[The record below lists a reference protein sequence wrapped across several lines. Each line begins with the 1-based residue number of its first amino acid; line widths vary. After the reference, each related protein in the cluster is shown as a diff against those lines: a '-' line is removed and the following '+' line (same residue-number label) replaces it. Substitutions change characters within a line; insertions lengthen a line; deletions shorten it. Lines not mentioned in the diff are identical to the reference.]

1 MPEVVLYVLC
11 GVLVVA
17 LVVLFV
23 LSFRQGKVIK
33 SLKEGNE
40 LFFKSFKEENS
51 GFMSNLSQSMKD
63 YHKENKDDYERAQTS
78 QREEI
83 SARIKDFNS
92 NFSEKVDLLNKGQK
106 DQMDSLKTMQEQRL
120 KSMEESQRLQLDKMQ
135 VGQEERLKSLEQS
148 QKLKLEQ
155 IEKTQAGMIQSTEKS
170 LENMRQT
177 VEEKLD
183 KTLND
188 RISKSFETVGN
199 QLDNVKT
206 GLAEMRDL
214 AKDVGGLKKVLG
226 NVKMRGGLGE
236 IQLQTLL
243 EQYLAPGQFIAN
255 AHTGEDKN
263 AVVEFAVRFP
273 GADGNPVLLPIDSK
287 FPEDRYEAL
296 VNAYNTADKEIVEQA
311 RKDFYAAVRNEA
323 KNITKYINVPQ
334 TTPFAIMFLPFEGLY
349 AEVARDGILLQNL
362 QKEFNVTVAGPTNL
376 AAILTSFQLGF
387 RTLAIQK
394 KGSDVWKV
402 LGDVKKEFSIF
413 GDLLEKAKGKIEGG
427 LSDMDKLLTTR
438 TNQINRKLRD
448 VETDVSSLDT
458 DSPNRLLEE
467 E

>member
-23 LSFRQGKVIK
+23 LSSKQSKVIK
-33 SLKEGNE
+33 SLKEGNDQ
-40 LFFKSFKEENS
+40 FIKSFKEENS
-51 GFMSNLSQSMKD
+51 GFMSNLSQNLKD

-83 SARIKDFNS
+83 SARIKDFS
-92 NFSEKVDLLNKGQK
+92 DSFSEKVNLLNDTQK
-106 DQMDSLKTMQEQRL
+106 KELGNMT
-120 KSMEESQRLQLDKMQ
+120 ESQRLQLDKMQ
-135 VGQEERLKSLEQS
+135 IMQNERLKSMEES

-188 RISKSFETVGN
+188 RISKSFETVGS
-199 QLDNVKT
+199 QLDSVKA
-206 GLAEMRDL
+206 GLAQMQGL
-214 AKDVGGLKKVLG
+214 AKDVGGLKRVLG

-243 EQYLAPGQFIAN
+243 EQYLAPGQYIAN
-255 AHTGEDKN
+255 AHTGTDAG
-263 AVVEFAVRFP
+263 AVVEFAVKFP
-273 GADGNPVLLPIDSK
+273 GQDGNPVLLPIDSK
-287 FPEDRYEAL
+287 FPKDRYEAL
-296 VNAYNTADKEIVEQA
+296 LDAYEAGEKEKMDEA
-311 RKDFYAAVRNEA
+311 RKELCNAVKNEA
-323 KNITKYINVPQ
+323 KNITKYINVPL
-334 TTPFAIMFLPFEGLY
+334 TTRFAIMFLPFEGLY
-349 AEVARDGILLQNL
+349 AEVVRDASLLEVLQNDY
-362 QKEFNVTVAGPTNL
+362 NVTVAGPTNL

-394 KGSDVWKV
+394 KGSDVWKT
-402 LGDVKKEFSIF
+402 LGEVKTEFSKF
-413 GDLLEKAKGKIEGG
+413 GDLLEKAKGKIQGG
-427 LSDMDKLLTTR
+427 LEDMDKLITTR

-448 VETDVSSLDT
+448 VESNVTSIDT
-458 DSPNRLLEE
+458 DSPARQLEE

>member
-1 MPEVVLYVLC
+1 MVFAL
-11 GVLVVA
+11 LVVA

-23 LSFRQGKVIK
+23 LSAKQGRMIR
-33 SLKEGNE
+33 SLKEDN
-40 LFFKSFKEENS
+40 K
-51 GFMSNLSQSMKD
+51 GFMKDLSQNLKE

-83 SARIKDFNS
+83 SERIKDFNS
-92 NFSEKVDLLNKGQK
+92 NFSEKVALLSDTQKKGLEN
-106 DQMDSLKTMQEQRL
+106 MT
-120 KSMEESQRLQLDKMQ
+120 ESQRLQLDKMQ
-135 VGQEERLKSLEQS
+135 SMQEQRLKSLEDS

-177 VEEKLD
+177 VEEKLE

-199 QLDNVKT
+199 QLDNVKK

-214 AKDVGGLKKVLG
+214 AKDVGGLKKVLS

-236 IQLQTLL
+236 VQLQMLL
-243 EQYLAPGQFIAN
+243 EQYLAPGQYVAN
-255 AHTGEDKN
+255 AHTGADKN
-263 AVVEFAVRFP
+263 SVVEFAVRFP
-273 GADGNPVLLPIDSK
+273 GQDGNPVLLPIDSK
-287 FPEDRYEAL
+287 FPKDRYDALLEA
-296 VNAYNTADKEIVEQA
+296 YESADKDAMDAA
-311 RKDFYAAVRNEA
+311 RRDFCSAIKNEA
-323 KNITKYINVPQ
+323 RNINKYINVPE

-349 AEVARDGILLQNL
+349 AEVARDASLLESL
-362 QKEFNVTVAGPTNL
+362 QKDFSITVAGPTNL
-376 AAILTSFQLGF
+376 SAILTSFQMGF

-402 LGDVKKEFSIF
+402 LGEVKTEFGKF
-413 GDLLEKAKGKIEGG
+413 GDMLEKAKGKIQGG
-427 LSDMDKLLTTR
+427 LDDMDKLITTR
-438 TNQINRKLRD
+438 TNQINRRLRD
-448 VETDVSSLDT
+448 VEADAVSIDT
-458 DSPNRLLEE
+458 DSPGRLLEE

>member
-1 MPEVVLYVLC
+1 MPEVLIYVVFAL
-11 GVLVVA
+11 LVVA

-23 LSFRQGKVIK
+23 LSAKQGRMIR
-33 SLKEGNE
+33 SLKEDN
-40 LFFKSFKEENS
+40 K
-51 GFMSNLSQSMKD
+51 GFMKDLSQNLKE

-83 SARIKDFNS
+83 SERIKDFNS
-92 NFSEKVDLLNKGQK
+92 NFSEKVALLSDTQKKGLEN
-106 DQMDSLKTMQEQRL
+106 MT
-120 KSMEESQRLQLDKMQ
+120 ESQRLQLDKMQ
-135 VGQEERLKSLEQS
+135 SMQEQRLKSLEDS

-177 VEEKLD
+177 VEEKLE

-199 QLDNVKT
+199 QLDNVKN

-214 AKDVGGLKKVLG
+214 AKDVGGLKKVLS

-236 IQLQTLL
+236 VQLQMLL
-243 EQYLAPGQFIAN
+243 EQYLAPGQYVAN
-255 AHTGEDKN
+255 AHTGADKN
-263 AVVEFAVRFP
+263 SVVEFAVRFP
-273 GADGNPVLLPIDSK
+273 GQDGNPVLLPIDSK
-287 FPEDRYEAL
+287 FPKDRYDALLEA
-296 VNAYNTADKEIVEQA
+296 YESADKDAMDAA
-311 RKDFYAAVRNEA
+311 RRDFCSAIKNEA
-323 KNITKYINVPQ
+323 RNINKYINVPE

-349 AEVARDGILLQNL
+349 AEVARDASLLESL
-362 QKEFNVTVAGPTNL
+362 QKDFSITVAGPTNL
-376 AAILTSFQLGF
+376 SAILTSFQMGF

-402 LGDVKKEFSIF
+402 LGEVKTEFGKF
-413 GDLLEKAKGKIEGG
+413 GDMLEKAKGKIQGG
-427 LSDMDKLLTTR
+427 LDDMDKLITTR
-438 TNQINRKLRD
+438 TNQINRRLRD
-448 VETDVSSLDT
+448 VEADAVSIDT
-458 DSPNRLLEE
+458 DSPGRLLEE

>member
-1 MPEVVLYVLC
+1 MVFAL
-11 GVLVVA
+11 LVVA

-23 LSFRQGKVIK
+23 LSAKQGRMIR
-33 SLKEGNE
+33 SLKEDN
-40 LFFKSFKEENS
+40 K
-51 GFMSNLSQSMKD
+51 GFMKDLSQNLKE

-83 SARIKDFNS
+83 SERIKDFNS
-92 NFSEKVDLLNKGQK
+92 NFSEKVALLSDTQKKGLEN
-106 DQMDSLKTMQEQRL
+106 MT
-120 KSMEESQRLQLDKMQ
+120 ESQRLQLDKMQ
-135 VGQEERLKSLEQS
+135 SMQEQRLKSLEDS

-177 VEEKLD
+177 VEEKLE

-199 QLDNVKT
+199 QLDNVKN

-214 AKDVGGLKKVLG
+214 AKDVGGLKKVLS

-236 IQLQTLL
+236 VQLQMLL
-243 EQYLAPGQFIAN
+243 EQYLAPGQYVAN
-255 AHTGEDKN
+255 AHTGADKN
-263 AVVEFAVRFP
+263 SVVEFAVRFP
-273 GADGNPVLLPIDSK
+273 GQDGNPVLLPIDSK
-287 FPEDRYEAL
+287 FPKDRYDALLEA
-296 VNAYNTADKEIVEQA
+296 YESADKDAMDAA
-311 RKDFYAAVRNEA
+311 RRDFCSAIKNEA
-323 KNITKYINVPQ
+323 RNINKYINVPE

-349 AEVARDGILLQNL
+349 AEVARDASLLESL
-362 QKEFNVTVAGPTNL
+362 QKDFNITVAGPTNL
-376 AAILTSFQLGF
+376 SAILTSFQMGF

-402 LGDVKKEFSIF
+402 LGEVKTEFGKF
-413 GDLLEKAKGKIEGG
+413 GDMLEKAKGKIQGG
-427 LSDMDKLLTTR
+427 LDDMDKLITTR
-438 TNQINRKLRD
+438 TNQINRRLRD
-448 VETDVSSLDT
+448 VEADAVSIDT
-458 DSPNRLLEE
+458 DSPGRLPEE

>member
-1 MPEVVLYVLC
+1 MPEVLIYVVFAL
-11 GVLVVA
+11 LVVA

-23 LSFRQGKVIK
+23 LSAKQGRMIR
-33 SLKEGNE
+33 SLKEDN
-40 LFFKSFKEENS
+40 K
-51 GFMSNLSQSMKD
+51 GFMKDLSQNLKE

-83 SARIKDFNS
+83 SERIKDFNS
-92 NFSEKVDLLNKGQK
+92 NFSEKVALLSDTQKKGLEN
-106 DQMDSLKTMQEQRL
+106 MT
-120 KSMEESQRLQLDKMQ
+120 ESQRLQLDKMQ
-135 VGQEERLKSLEQS
+135 SMQEQRLKSLEDS

-177 VEEKLD
+177 VEEKLE

-199 QLDNVKT
+199 QLDNVKK

-214 AKDVGGLKKVLG
+214 AKDVGGLKKVLS

-236 IQLQTLL
+236 VQPQMLL
-243 EQYLAPGQFIAN
+243 EQYLAPGQYVAN
-255 AHTGEDKN
+255 AHTGADKN
-263 AVVEFAVRFP
+263 SVVEFAVRFP
-273 GADGNPVLLPIDSK
+273 GQDGNPVLLPIDSK
-287 FPEDRYEAL
+287 FPKDRYDALLEA
-296 VNAYNTADKEIVEQA
+296 YESADKDAMDAA
-311 RKDFYAAVRNEA
+311 RRDFCSAIKNEA
-323 KNITKYINVPQ
+323 RNINKYINVPE

-349 AEVARDGILLQNL
+349 AEVARDASLLESL
-362 QKEFNVTVAGPTNL
+362 QKDFSITVAGPTNL
-376 AAILTSFQLGF
+376 SAILTSFQMGF

-402 LGDVKKEFSIF
+402 LGEVKTEFGKF
-413 GDLLEKAKGKIEGG
+413 GDMLEKAKGKIQGG
-427 LSDMDKLLTTR
+427 LDDMDKLITTR
-438 TNQINRKLRD
+438 TNQINRRLRD
-448 VETDVSSLDT
+448 VEADAVSIDT
-458 DSPNRLLEE
+458 DSPGRLLEE

>member
-1 MPEVVLYVLC
+1 MPEVLIYVVFAL
-11 GVLVVA
+11 LVVA

-23 LSFRQGKVIK
+23 LSAKQGRMIR
-33 SLKEGNE
+33 SLKEDN
-40 LFFKSFKEENS
+40 K
-51 GFMSNLSQSMKD
+51 GFMKDLSQNLKE

-83 SARIKDFNS
+83 SERIKDFNS
-92 NFSEKVDLLNKGQK
+92 NFSEKVALLSDTQKKGLEN
-106 DQMDSLKTMQEQRL
+106 MT
-120 KSMEESQRLQLDKMQ
+120 ESQRLQLDKMQ
-135 VGQEERLKSLEQS
+135 SMQEQRLKSLEDS

-177 VEEKLD
+177 VEEKLE

-199 QLDNVKT
+199 QLDNVKN

-214 AKDVGGLKKVLG
+214 AKDVGGLKKVLS

-236 IQLQTLL
+236 VQLQMLL
-243 EQYLAPGQFIAN
+243 EQYLAPGQYVAN
-255 AHTGEDKN
+255 AHTGADKN
-263 AVVEFAVRFP
+263 SVVEFAVRFP
-273 GADGNPVLLPIDSK
+273 GQDGNPVLLPIDSK
-287 FPEDRYEAL
+287 FPKDRYDALLEA
-296 VNAYNTADKEIVEQA
+296 YESADKDAMDAA
-311 RKDFYAAVRNEA
+311 RRDFCSAIKNEA
-323 KNITKYINVPQ
+323 KNINKYINVPE

-349 AEVARDGILLQNL
+349 AEVARDASLLESL
-362 QKEFNVTVAGPTNL
+362 QKDFSITVAGPTNL
-376 AAILTSFQLGF
+376 SAILTSFQMGF

-402 LGDVKKEFSIF
+402 LGEVKTEFGKF
-413 GDLLEKAKGKIEGG
+413 GDMLEKAKGKIQGG
-427 LSDMDKLLTTR
+427 LDDMDKLITTR
-438 TNQINRKLRD
+438 TNQINRRLRD
-448 VETDVSSLDT
+448 VEADAVSIDT
-458 DSPNRLLEE
+458 DSPGRLLEE

>member
-1 MPEVVLYVLC
+1 MPEVLVYIVLALLIVS
-11 GVLVVA
+11 

-23 LSFRQGKVIK
+23 LSLRQGKVIK
-33 SLKEGNE
+33 SLKEGNDQ
-40 LFFKSFKEENS
+40 FIKSFKEENS
-51 GFMSNLSQSMKD
+51 GFIKDLSQNLKE

-92 NFSEKVDLLNKGQK
+92 SFSEKVTLLNDTQK
-106 DQMDSLKTMQEQRL
+106 KELGNMTETQRLQLENLKTMQEQRL
-120 KSMEESQRLQLDKMQ
+120 KSMEDSQK
-135 VGQEERLKSLEQS
+135 ERLSQLEKVQS
-148 QKLKLEQ
+148 
-155 IEKTQAGMIQSTEKS
+155 GMIDSTAKS

-199 QLDNVKT
+199 QLDSVKT

-214 AKDVGGLKKVLG
+214 AKDVGGLKKVLS

-236 IQLQTLL
+236 VQLQMLL
-243 EQYLAPGQFIAN
+243 EQYLAPGQYVAN

-273 GADGNPVLLPIDSK
+273 GQDGNPILLPIDSK
-287 FPEDRYEAL
+287 FPKDRYDALLEA
-296 VNAYNTADKEIVEQA
+296 YESADKEAMENA
-311 RKDFYAAVRNEA
+311 RRDFCSAIKNEA
-323 KNITKYINVPQ
+323 KNISKYINVPE

-349 AEVARDGILLQNL
+349 AEVARDNNLLESL
-362 QKEFNVTVAGPTNL
+362 QKEFSITVAGPTNL
-376 AAILTSFQLGF
+376 SAILTSFQMGF

-402 LGDVKKEFSIF
+402 LGEVKTEFGKF
-413 GDLLEKAKGKIEGG
+413 GDMLEKAKGKIAGG
-427 LSDMDKLLTTR
+427 LEDMDKLITTR
-438 TNQINRKLRD
+438 TNVINRKLRD
-448 VETDVSSLDT
+448 VEADVTSIDT
-458 DSPNRLLEE
+458 DSPNRQLEE

>member
-1 MPEVVLYVLC
+1 MVFAL
-11 GVLVVA
+11 LVVA

-23 LSFRQGKVIK
+23 LSAKQGRMIR
-33 SLKEGNE
+33 SLKEDN
-40 LFFKSFKEENS
+40 K
-51 GFMSNLSQSMKD
+51 GFMKDLSQNLKE

-83 SARIKDFNS
+83 SERIKDFNS
-92 NFSEKVDLLNKGQK
+92 NFSEKVALLSDTQKKGLEN
-106 DQMDSLKTMQEQRL
+106 MT
-120 KSMEESQRLQLDKMQ
+120 ESQRLQLDKMQ
-135 VGQEERLKSLEQS
+135 SMQEQRLKSLEDS

-177 VEEKLD
+177 VEEKLE

-199 QLDNVKT
+199 QLDNVKN

-214 AKDVGGLKKVLG
+214 AKDVGGLKKVLS

-236 IQLQTLL
+236 VQLQMLL
-243 EQYLAPGQFIAN
+243 EQYLAPGQYVAN
-255 AHTGEDKN
+255 AHTGADKN
-263 AVVEFAVRFP
+263 SVVEFAVRFP
-273 GADGNPVLLPIDSK
+273 GQDGNPVLLPIDSK
-287 FPEDRYEAL
+287 FPKDRYDALLEA
-296 VNAYNTADKEIVEQA
+296 YESADKDAMDAA
-311 RKDFYAAVRNEA
+311 RRDFCSAIKNEA
-323 KNITKYINVPQ
+323 RNINKYINVPE

-349 AEVARDGILLQNL
+349 AEVARDASLLESL
-362 QKEFNVTVAGPTNL
+362 QKDFNITVAGPTNL
-376 AAILTSFQLGF
+376 SAILTSFQMGF

-402 LGDVKKEFSIF
+402 LGEVKTEFGKF
-413 GDLLEKAKGKIEGG
+413 GDMLEKAKGKIQGG
-427 LSDMDKLLTTR
+427 LDDMDKLITTR
-438 TNQINRKLRD
+438 TNQINRRLRD
-448 VETDVSSLDT
+448 VEADAVSIDT
-458 DSPNRLLEE
+458 DSPGRLLEE

>member
-1 MPEVVLYVLC
+1 MPEVLIYVVFAL
-11 GVLVVA
+11 LVVA

-23 LSFRQGKVIK
+23 LSAKQGRMIR
-33 SLKEGNE
+33 SLKEDN
-40 LFFKSFKEENS
+40 K
-51 GFMSNLSQSMKD
+51 GFMKDLSQNLKE

-83 SARIKDFNS
+83 SERIKDFNS
-92 NFSEKVDLLNKGQK
+92 NFSEKVALLSDTQKKGLEN
-106 DQMDSLKTMQEQRL
+106 MT
-120 KSMEESQRLQLDKMQ
+120 ESQRLQLDKMQ
-135 VGQEERLKSLEQS
+135 SMQEQRLKSLEDS

-177 VEEKLD
+177 VEEKLE

-199 QLDNVKT
+199 QLDNVKK

-214 AKDVGGLKKVLG
+214 AKDVGGLKKVLS

-236 IQLQTLL
+236 VQLQMLL
-243 EQYLAPGQFIAN
+243 EQYLAPGQYVAN
-255 AHTGEDKN
+255 AHTGADKN
-263 AVVEFAVRFP
+263 SVVEFAVRFP
-273 GADGNPVLLPIDSK
+273 GQDGNPVLLPIDSK
-287 FPEDRYEAL
+287 FPKDRYDALLEA
-296 VNAYNTADKEIVEQA
+296 YESADKDAMDAA
-311 RKDFYAAVRNEA
+311 RRDFCSAIKNEA
-323 KNITKYINVPQ
+323 RNINKYINVPE

-349 AEVARDGILLQNL
+349 AEVARDASLLESL
-362 QKEFNVTVAGPTNL
+362 QKDFSITVAGPTNL
-376 AAILTSFQLGF
+376 SAILTSFQMGF

-402 LGDVKKEFSIF
+402 LGEVKTEFGKF
-413 GDLLEKAKGKIEGG
+413 GDMLEKAKGKIQGG
-427 LSDMDKLLTTR
+427 LDDMDKLITTR
-438 TNQINRKLRD
+438 TNQINRRLRD
-448 VETDVSSLDT
+448 VEADAVSIDT
-458 DSPNRLLEE
+458 DSPGRLLEE